1 MGGHGEVE
9 VPLHLPD
16 FQLQNGRRSGIALS
30 LSLPT
35 FPPSPESVWESQP
48 EGASLFLSLPPLL
61 SLSLSLSLYLSF
73 SSPIS
78 PNPAAGSAHKGLR
91 NFLPVDFS
99 WEHLLLLVTSAQST
113 SRTPPPAGVCV
124 VSPESHTGSLGFL

>member
-61 SLSLSLSLYLSF
+61 SLSLSLSLSFFLLSYLPQSR
-73 SSPIS
+73 SWQYPQGSQKL
-78 PNPAAGSAHKGLR
+78 PA
-91 NFLPVDFS
+91 
-99 WEHLLLLVTSAQST
+99 
-113 SRTPPPAGVCV
+113 C
-124 VSPESHTGSLGFL
+124 